1 MSLDSVIKDLNKKIK
16 EDVVTVGLP
25 SYDYKKI
32 QFTSPRM
39 NYMTY
44 GGLPI
49 GKIIE
54 FFGEEH
60 GGKTTTALDIIANYQ
75 RMEDARK
82 VIYIDAENN
91 YQRGP
96 FFMFVSVI
104 PLLYDLISSITA
116 YVRGFQEKQ
125 VYNFKNKHIQV

>member
-54 FFGEEH
+54 FFGEEIGWGRIRACH
-60 GGKTTTALDIIANYQ
+60 
-75 RMEDARK
+75 
-82 VIYIDAENN
+82 
-91 YQRGP
+91 
-96 FFMFVSVI
+96 
-104 PLLYDLISSITA
+104 
-116 YVRGFQEKQ
+116 
-125 VYNFKNKHIQV
+125 